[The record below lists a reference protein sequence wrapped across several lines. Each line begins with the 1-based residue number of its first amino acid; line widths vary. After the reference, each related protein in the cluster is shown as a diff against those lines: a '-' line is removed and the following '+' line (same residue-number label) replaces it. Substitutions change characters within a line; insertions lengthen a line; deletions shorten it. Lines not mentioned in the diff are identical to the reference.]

1 MHDLVQVLLDGIV
14 LGGFYALAA
23 QGLSL
28 VFGIMRII
36 NLAHGEFLILGAYL
50 AWTMREYLG
59 IDPVLALPLLI
70 VIGFAFGWLACRAF
84 IIPVAHRHELMPL
97 LITFGLGG
105 AIQGALGLVFT
116 ATPKLTRAAY
126 SDSVVSMFGWR
137 VSAAN
142 AVMLVGA
149 IVVLG
154 LLSLFVHRTKL
165 GKAMK
170 AVAQNR
176 TAAQIVGI
184 GVTRV
189 QCAAFG
195 VGTAL
200 AFAAGGLF
208 GASQAFY
215 PFMGAMFTLKAFV
228 IVVLGGGGRLSGTLA
243 AAMFVGLVES
253 VLSGYVPE
261 IGTSLGTAAAFVLVV
276 AVLVVRPQGISRLG
290 AVKA

>member
-1 MHDLVQVLLDGIV
+1 VHDLIQVLLDGIV

-28 VFGIMRII
+28 IFGIMRIV

-50 AWTMREYLG
+50 AWAASEYLG
-59 IDPVLALPLLI
+59 IDPLLALPLLI
-70 VIGFAFGWLACRAF
+70 MIGFACGWLVCRAL

-97 LITFGLGG
+97 LVTFGLAGV
-105 AIQGALGLVFT
+105 IQGVLTVAFT

-126 SDSVVSMFGWR
+126 SDSVLSLFGWR

-142 AVMLVGA
+142 GIMLVGA
-149 IVVLG
+149 IILLF
-154 LLSLFVHRTKL
+154 LLSLFVNRTKL

-170 AVAQNR
+170 AVAQNP
-176 TAAQIVGI
+176 TAARIVGL

-208 GASQAFY
+208 SASQGFY
-215 PFMGAMFTLKAFV
+215 PFMGALFTLKAFV
-228 IVVLGGGGRLSGTLA
+228 IVVLGGGGRLSGTLV
-243 AAMFVGLVES
+243 AAMFIGLIES

-261 IGTSLGTAAAFVLVV
+261 IGTSLGTAAAFILVV
-276 AVLVVRPQGISRLG
+276 AVLVIRPQGISRLG
-290 AVKA
+290 AAKV